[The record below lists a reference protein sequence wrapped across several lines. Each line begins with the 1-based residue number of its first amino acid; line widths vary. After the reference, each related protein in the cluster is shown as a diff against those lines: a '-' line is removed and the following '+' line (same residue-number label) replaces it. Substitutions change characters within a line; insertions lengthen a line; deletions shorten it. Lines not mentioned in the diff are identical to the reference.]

1 MMVGERKG
9 EGRRMKLDI
18 GRPDRGMWWVITC
31 FKADRSDNYIMLSQE
46 G

>member
-18 GRPDRGMWWVITC
+18 GRPEREACGGLLHALKQTEVTTT
-31 FKADRSDNYIMLSQE
+31 
-46 G
+46 